1 MSSNVNT
8 QLFRRILVRNIAL
21 PLLVGV
27 ASCGIFVLM
36 VNQLIAQSADV
47 KKSAQIIAKANEIH
61 KLFIDGETGLRGFVI
76 TDNESFLEPYTMS
89 RQQIDRE
96 LRELQVLL
104 RDNPVQTERVQNLRA
119 LHGSWNEYAE
129 KVIAAERNLRPGV
142 INSIV
147 AQGVGKAFMDRTRQ
161 SFADMIR
168 DEETVRDEKNDYLN
182 RMTSIGLVVVSLFM
196 ILSAIWIAISGRRQM
211 MSLAESYES
220 VLRESERHNQ
230 ALMAQQWLKSGQNEL
245 NEKISAT
252 YSLAGLGDVILG
264 FSAQYL
270 SAHVGAIYIANEDTR
285 LVRMATFAFTPSAAH
300 KDTVVVGE
308 GLIGQVAKTGEPA
321 WLRHLPQDYLQVSS
335 ILGQTSPTHVL
346 ALPFKYEGRVL
357 AVMELGFVG
366 EAHPRSLDY
375 YEQIEETVGVSIN
388 AAQLRAQREHMLK
401 EIQNQAEELQ
411 TQQEELRVTNEELEE
426 QTRMLKETHARLEA
440 QHAEMEQTN
449 SQLEEQ
455 TQALEDQKELLDKK
469 NQSLFDAKLALEQKA
484 TELQRASQYKS
495 EFLANMSHE
504 LRTPLNSSLI
514 LAKLLA
520 DNKDGNLTKQQVD
533 FATQI
538 QSSGNDLLN
547 LINDILDLSK
557 VESGKLDIV
566 PEDISIESMLSGLQ
580 RSFAPIAKE
589 KKLQLKFETSGVP
602 DTFFSDKLRVEQIL
616 KNLLSNAI
624 KFTSEGEVSV
634 RVYRADDEH
643 ISVAVKDTGIGISPE
658 QQEVIFEAFRQAD
671 GTTNRKFGGTG
682 LGLSISRNLA
692 YLLGGSIKVDSV
704 IGQGSTFTLTLPER
718 YQAAENI
725 NLLPTTPLVSKA
737 PVHSRNNKHHAEVKP
752 PADVEGEP
760 RERFFPDD
768 RDSCTPQDRIVLVV
782 EDDKKF
788 AGILYDLAHEM
799 GYKCIATNS
808 ADEALQLTGLYQPM
822 AILLDITL
830 VDRSGL
836 YVLDQLKQHAT
847 TRHIPV
853 HVISGSDF
861 ARQALHMG
869 AIGYILKPV
878 KRSEL
883 VEAFRKIEEKIRQDI
898 RKILIVEDNEI
909 QREAI
914 RKLIE
919 DKNIETVA
927 VGTGEKAIQMLAQ
940 DSFDC
945 MIVDLNLPDM
955 SGFDLLEKM
964 NTDEK
969 HSYPP
974 TIVYTGRELTRDE
987 ESQLQRYSHSVI
999 IKGAKS
1005 PERLLDE
1012 VTLFL
1017 HRVESDLD
1025 VKKQGI
1031 LQDLRNRDK
1040 VFEKRTVMVVDD
1052 DMRNIFA
1059 LTAALEQKGARIVI
1073 AKNGQESL
1081 DKLASEKNIDIVL
1094 MDIMMPI
1101 MDGYEAIRRIRSQQ
1115 EFKKIPIIALTAK
1128 AMKDDEQRC
1137 LEAGAD
1143 DYLSK
1148 PVDLEKLLSLTRIW
1162 LMSGWR
1168 A

>member
-8 QLFRRILVRNIAL
+8 QLFRRILIRNIAL
-21 PLLVGV
+21 PLLVGI
-27 ASCGIFVLM
+27 ASCGVFVIM
-36 VNQLIAQSADV
+36 VNQLIAQSAEV
-47 KKSAQIIAKANEIH
+47 KKSAQIISKTNEVH

-76 TDNESFLEPYTMS
+76 TDKEAYLQPYIVS
-89 RQQIDRE
+89 RQQIDKE
-96 LRELQVLL
+96 LRELAEMIRENPAQV
-104 RDNPVQTERVQNLRA
+104 ERVQNLRTQ
-119 LHGSWNEYAE
+119 HNSWVKYAE
-129 KVIAAERNLRPGV
+129 TIIAAEKKLRPGV
-142 INSIV
+142 MNNII
-147 AQGVGKAFMDRTRQ
+147 AQGVGKSLMDQARETF
-161 SFADMIR
+161 SDLIR
-168 DEETVRDEKNDYLN
+168 DEETLRDEKNDHLN
-182 RMTSIGLVVVSLFM
+182 RITSIGLIAVSLFM
-196 ILSAIWIAISGRRQM
+196 LLSAIWIALSGRRQM

-230 ALMAQQWLKSGQNEL
+230 TLMAQQWLKAGQNEL
-245 NEKISAT
+245 NEKIAAT
-252 YSLAGLGDVILG
+252 STLAGLSEAILE
-264 FSAQYL
+264 FSTRYL
-270 SAHVGAIYIANEDTR
+270 SAQVGAFYVSNDSMQLERT
-285 LVRMATFAFTPSAAH
+285 ATFAFTESAQH
-300 KDTVVVGE
+300 KQLVSVGE
-308 GLIGQVAKTGEPA
+308 GLVGQVAKTAEPA
-321 WLRHLPQDYLQVSS
+321 WLRDLPQDYLSVSS
-335 ILGQTSPTHVL
+335 SLGHTAPTHVL
-346 ALPFKYEGRVL
+346 ALPFEYEGRVL

-366 EAHPRSLDY
+366 EAHPRCLDY
-375 YEQIEETVGVSIN
+375 YEQIEETTGVSIN
-388 AAQLRAQREHMLK
+388 AAQLRAQREHMLR

-426 QTRMLKETHARLEA
+426 QTRMLKETHVRLEA

-455 TQALEDQKELLDKK
+455 TQALENQKQLLDKK
-469 NQSLFDAKLALEQKA
+469 NQNLFDAKLALEQKA

-520 DNKDGNLTKQQVD
+520 DNKEGNLTKQQVD
-533 FATQI
+533 FAKQI

-566 PEDISIESMLSGLQ
+566 PENISVASLLSGLQ
-580 RSFAPIAKE
+580 KAFSPIAKE
-589 KKLQLKFETSGVP
+589 KNLKLTFDATEVP
-602 DTFFSDKLRVEQIL
+602 ASFYSDKLRVEQIL

-624 KFTSEGEVSV
+624 KFTSAGEVSV
-634 RVYRADDEH
+634 RIYRADGDH
-643 ISVAVKDTGIGISPE
+643 LSISVKDTGIGISPE

-692 YLLGGSIKVDSV
+692 YLLGGSIKVESV
-704 IGQGSTFTLTLPER
+704 IGHGSNFILTLPEK
-718 YQAAENI
+718 YQATDDV
-725 NLLPTTPLVSKA
+725 NLLPTTPLVAKTQTHGAKA
-737 PVHSRNNKHHAEVKP
+737 DFKMTALPSSTEAEVH
-752 PADVEGEP
+752 EL
-760 RERFFPDD
+760 FFQDD
-768 RDSCTPQDRIVLVV
+768 RSAYSPQDRTVMVV

-788 AGILYDLAHEM
+788 AGILYDLAHEL
-799 GYKCIATNS
+799 GYKCIVTNS
-808 ADEALQLTGLYQPM
+808 AEEALRLTAKYHPT

-830 VDRSGL
+830 ADRSGL

-861 ARQALHMG
+861 SRQALHMG

-883 VEAFRKIEEKIRQDI
+883 VEAFQKIEEKIRQDI
-898 RKILIVEDNEI
+898 RKILIVEDNEV

-914 RKLIE
+914 RRLIE

-927 VGTGEKAIQMLAQ
+927 VGTGEKAIATLSQ

-955 SGFDLLEKM
+955 TGFDLLEKM
-964 NTDEK
+964 NSDDNQ
-969 HSYPP
+969 SYPP

-987 ESQLQRYSHSVI
+987 ESQLQLYSHSVI

-1081 DKLASEKNIDIVL
+1081 DKLAIEKNIDIVL
-1094 MDIMMPI
+1094 MDIMMPV
-1101 MDGYEAIRRIRSQQ
+1101 MDGYEAMRRIRSKP
-1115 EFKKIPIIALTAK
+1115 EFKNLPIIALTAK
-1128 AMKDDEQRC
+1128 AMKDDQQRC
-1137 LEAGAD
+1137 LDAGAD